1 MAKNAKHDENSVP
14 TVIAASKN
22 DGRTIVPIFANP
34 SNNALNVSDGNT
46 GTDYGRSVAI
56 IDENGVSVIMAVSST
71 DGVTP
76 VEIYADPVNGKLLIQ
91 ST

>member
-22 DGRTIVPIFANP
+22 DGRTIANP